1 MAGEINEVTS
11 GIVWTG
17 EEELLTSGEMW
28 VDWTGEEK
36 ILTG

>member
-11 GIVWTG
+11 GIVWT
-17 EEELLTSGEMW
+17 EEELLTGGEMW
-28 VDWTGEEK
+28 VDWRGEEK